1 MQRPEQFIASMSI
14 KEKIGQLVQFGK
26 LKEEQDTLVKNGEI
40 GSFLNIHGAE
50 KINPLQ
56 QKIMQSKNPVPL
68 IIGDDVIHGYKTIF
82 PIPLA
87 LSCSWNIRLIE
98 KTCEISSY
106 EAASE
111 GINMIF
117 APMVDIA
124 RDPRWGRIA
133 EGSGEDPFLGSEIAK
148 ARVRGIQKNANPN
161 LPKVTACVKHFIS
174 YGAAEGGRDY
184 NTTDMSERTMREVYL
199 PPFRAALEEGAGS
212 LMVAFNDFNGTPVSI
227 NSFLITRLLRQ
238 ELNFEGVTVSD
249 WESIE
254 ECINHGVAV
263 DRKDAAMKGLSAGVD
278 IDMNS
283 GVYLENLESIITQNP
298 DLEEKLDQAVLRI
311 LRLKEK
317 LGLFDSFIT
326 DPSAHLKE
334 IRKDEYVQTARQAAV
349 ESIVLLKNNGILP
362 LKRNKKKIAVIGP
375 LAEDTCSPLGCWPC
389 KGNPDNVVSFLKAFQ
404 KNPEYDILFEK
415 GCEINSEDPASSVR
429 AESIASQSDLVI
441 AVMGESNNM
450 SGENNN
456 RSSIELP
463 KPQREL
469 LKKIYTINK
478 NIILVVMSGRPI
490 ALEWED
496 EHMAAVLQAWHL
508 GDESGNAINEILT
521 GLAVPNAKLT
531 VTVPRSTGQIPMY
544 YNHKNTGRP
553 SFRHY
558 IDVADS
564 ELYPFGFGMSY
575 TSFEYSNLRTD
586 KKVLQEGESVTLKVD
601 IKNTG
606 KLQAYEICQI
616 YMHDPVS
623 EFSRPV
629 KQLVAFKKISILPGE
644 TQTLSFTFSTDT
656 FAVLN
661 SQYLPTVEKGTIE
674 LFAGTNSRDLIKTTI
689 EIL

>member
-1 MQRPEQFIASMSI
+1 MQKLENLIGSMSI

-26 LKEEQDTLVKNGEI
+26 LKEEQDNLVKNGEI
-40 GSFLNIHGAE
+40 GSFLNICGAE
-50 KINPLQ
+50 KINLLQ
-56 QKIMQSKNPVPL
+56 QKIMQSKNPIPL

-87 LSCSWNIRLIE
+87 LSCSWNMQLIE

-111 GINMIF
+111 GITMIF

-133 EGSGEDPFLGSEIAK
+133 EGAGEDPFLGSEIAK
-148 ARVRGIQKNANPN
+148 ARVRGIQKNAHPK
-161 LPKVTACVKHFIS
+161 LPKVSACVKHFIS

-199 PPFRAALEEGAGS
+199 PPFISAIKEGAGS
-212 LMVAFNDFNGTPVSI
+212 LMVAFNDFNGTPVSV
-227 NSFLITRLLRQ
+227 NSFLINQLLRQ
-238 ELNFEGVTVSD
+238 ELGFEGVIVSD

-254 ECINHGVAV
+254 ECINHGVAA
-263 DRKDAAMKGLSAGVD
+263 DRKDAALKAFSAGVD

-283 GVYLENLESIITQNP
+283 GVYLENLESIVAQMP
-298 DLEEKLDQAVLRI
+298 DLERKLDRAVLRV
-311 LRLKEK
+311 LTLKQK
-317 LGLFDSFIT
+317 LGLFESFTT
-326 DPSAHLKE
+326 DPSICLE
-334 IRKDEYVQTARQAAV
+334 ELRKNEYVQTARQAAV

-362 LKRNKKKIAVIGP
+362 LDQKPKKIAVIGP
-375 LAEDTCSPLGCWPC
+375 LADDTRTPLGCWPC
-389 KGNPDNVVSFLKAFQ
+389 KGDPENVVSFIKAFQ
-404 KNPEYDILFEK
+404 NNHEYDILFEK
-415 GCEINSEDPASSVR
+415 GCEITSEDHASCVR
-429 AESIASQSDLVI
+429 AQNIARQSDLVI
-441 AVMGESNNM
+441 AIMGESSDM
-450 SGENNN
+450 SGENHN

-463 KPQREL
+463 QSQKEL
-469 LKKIYTINK
+469 LKKIYECNR
-478 NIILVVMSGRPI
+478 NIILVIMSGRPI
-490 ALEWED
+490 ALEWEN

-508 GDESGNAINEILT
+508 GDESGNAISEIIT
-521 GLAVPNAKLT
+521 GMATPSAKLT

-558 IDVADS
+558 TDVADS
-564 ELYPFGFGMSY
+564 ELYPFGFGLSY
-575 TSFEYSNLRTD
+575 TTFEYSNLQTD
-586 KKVLQEGESVTLKVD
+586 KKVLKDGESVTLTVD

-616 YMHDPVS
+616 YMHDPLS

-629 KQLVAFKKISILPGE
+629 KQLIAFKKLLILPGK
-644 TQTLSFTFSTDT
+644 TQTVSFIFPPET

-661 SQYLPTVEKGTIE
+661 SQYSAVIERGLIE
-674 LFAGTNSRDLIKTTI
+674 LFAGRNSRDLIKTII
-689 EIL
+689 ELV